1 MKAFMTSGNETA
13 EKIIWSLQATKE
25 ERDDGLPLPQTPD
38 PIGNN
43 QFVSGRDL
51 WTQDD

>member
-1 MKAFMTSGNETA
+1 
-13 EKIIWSLQATKE
+13 
-25 ERDDGLPLPQTPD
+25 LPLPQTPD

-51 WTQDD
+51 WTQDDWRYLIAFLAFSFTREHNNGVGVDKNNPIT